1 MAFMSIQ
8 IEFTCPNRV
17 DVRVTGVMLRAVVD
31 ASKYKIHD
39 LMQTHGKCLIMI
51 HLDCG
56 LQGMQALVRWDDIDV
71 DHSIKQHII
80 RMAVVG
86 DLRWRDSA
94 LLFLFN
100 SMVPFQIE
108 YFPAAQDSF
117 ANAWLME

>member
-1 MAFMSIQ
+1 MPIQ
-8 IEFTCPNRV
+8 VEFTAPNRV
-17 DVRVTGVMLRAVVD
+17 DVRVTGLMLRVEVD
-31 ASKYKIHD
+31 AAKYKIHD
-39 LMQTHGKCLIMI
+39 LMQEHGMCLIMI
-51 HLDCG
+51 HLDSG

-94 LLFLFN
+94 LLYLFN

-108 YFPAAQDSF
+108 YFPAAQDVL
-117 ANAWLME
+117 ADAWLTH